1 MMKWGL
7 RKDVI
12 LMEMTENDKKKEY
25 LWGYRNSL
33 RRQKMLEDE
42 IRELRL
48 NKMVPSMVQD
58 GMPHR
63 SGGGDLSGYAAR
75 LDDLFRELKSEVNA
89 GIDLR
94 REIVRNV
101 EQLPNE
107 TERLLMRY
115 RYIHGLKWEE
125 IAVKMEYSWKQIHRI
140 HAKAL
145 NNFNMT

>member
-1 MMKWGL
+1 MMWGL

-58 GMPHR
+58 GMPHG

-75 LDDLFRELKSEVNA
+75 LDELLRELESEVNA

-94 REIVRNV
+94 REIVRKV

-145 NNFNMT
+145 DNFNMT

>member
-1 MMKWGL
+1 
-7 RKDVI
+7 
-12 LMEMTENDKKKEY
+12 METENDKKKEY

-42 IRELRL
+42 IHELRL

-58 GMPHR
+58 GMPHG
-63 SGGGDLSGYAAR
+63 SGGGDLSGYAAK
-75 LDDLFRELKSEVNA
+75 LDALLQDLEREVDA

-94 REIVRNV
+94 REIVSKI

-125 IAVKMEYSWKQIHRI
+125 LAVKMEYGYRNVIKLHGRS
-140 HAKAL
+140 L
-145 NNFNMT
+145 NDFKI

>member
-1 MMKWGL
+1 
-7 RKDVI
+7 
-12 LMEMTENDKKKEY
+12 MEMTENDKKKEY

-33 RRQKMLEDE
+33 CRQKMLEDE

-58 GMPHR
+58 GMPHG
-63 SGGGDLSGYAAR
+63 SGGGDLSGYAAK
-75 LDDLFRELKSEVNA
+75 LDALLQDLEREVNA

-94 REIVRNV
+94 REIVSKI

-145 NNFNMT
+145 DNFKMT